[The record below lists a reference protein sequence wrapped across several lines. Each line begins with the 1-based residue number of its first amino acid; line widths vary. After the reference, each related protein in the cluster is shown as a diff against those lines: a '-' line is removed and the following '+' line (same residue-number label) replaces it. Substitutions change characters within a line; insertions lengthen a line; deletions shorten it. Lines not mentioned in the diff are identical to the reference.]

1 MATYPHQEP
10 AIYSSGERTLR
21 PLGLVI
27 RELPGQYLRIVT
39 NPSVKTFAGE
49 LVKADWRS
57 VWFQLLGWGFIT
69 ALIGFIAWLTEP
81 FTLTIL
87 NFIPGMRP
95 ETVQALLPR
104 WPYGGQIFSVPLSFF
119 TWMGMLYLM
128 SRLFNGQG
136 TFLEQCYASVLFLV
150 PMGILSSLLALIPY
164 LGSWLNF
171 ALFIYGIVLQVY
183 AFIAAHRVSRG
194 KATAAVFLPGLL
206 IAALVLVFILVFA
219 GVLIGT
225 LLS

>member
-1 MATYPHQEP
+1 
-10 AIYSSGERTLR
+10 
-21 PLGLVI
+21 
-27 RELPGQYLRIVT
+27 
-39 NPSVKTFAGE
+39 VKTFTGE
-49 LVKADWRS
+49 LEKAEWRS

-69 ALIGFIAWLTEP
+69 ALLGFIAWLTTP

-104 WPYGGQIFSVPLSFF
+104 WPYGGQLLSVPLGFF
-119 TWMGMLYLM
+119 TWMGLLYLM

-136 TFLEQCYASVLFLV
+136 TFLEQCYTSALFQV
-150 PMGILSSLLALIPY
+150 PIGIFSSLLALIPY

-183 AFIAAHRVSRG
+183 AFMAAHRVSG
-194 KATAAVFLPGLL
+194 SKATAAVFLPGLL
-206 IAALVLVFILVFA
+206 IAALVLVFVLVFA